1 MTNPAPKS
9 PRTRGP
15 YRKTAGTRIAIL
27 EAAFDVFSESGY
39 HSGSLRDV
47 ARRVGMSNAGV
58 LHHFPD
64 KEALLEAMLDHRD
77 EVDAETVRR
86 LTRDGE
92 TALHALIQLVRS
104 NSTKPEIV
112 KLYAILSTEATAADH
127 PGHIHFVAR
136 YGRTRAFVEDAFDSL
151 ARTGQLSSSVT
162 PASAAIGTIA
172 MMDGLQI
179 QWLLDPDAV
188 DMPRELSRY
197 LGALTGI
204 DFSSEFTDDTA

>member
-1 MTNPAPKS
+1 MTDPAPKS
-9 PRTRGP
+9 SRARGP
-15 YRKTAGTRIAIL
+15 YRKTAGTRVAIL
-27 EAAFDVFSESGY
+27 EAALDVFSESGY

-77 EVDAETVRR
+77 EVDAESIRR

-104 NSTKPEIV
+104 NSLKPGIV
-112 KLYAILSTEATAADH
+112 KLYAILSTEATAEDH
-127 PGHIHFVAR
+127 PGHLHFVAR
-136 YGRTRAFVEDAFDSL
+136 YGRTRAFVEDAFASL
-151 ARTGQLSSSVT
+151 ADAGQLAQGVT

-172 MMDGLQI
+172 MMDGLQV
-179 QWLLDPDAV
+179 QWLLDPNAV
-188 DMPRELSRY
+188 DMPRELGRY

-204 DFSSEFTDDTA
+204 DFSAEFSDTAG